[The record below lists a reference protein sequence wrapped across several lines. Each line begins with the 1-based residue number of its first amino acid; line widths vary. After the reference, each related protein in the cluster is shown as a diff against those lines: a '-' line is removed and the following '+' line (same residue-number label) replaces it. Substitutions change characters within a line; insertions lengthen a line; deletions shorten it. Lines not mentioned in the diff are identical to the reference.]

1 MTEAQSSVPG
11 GLYRVCSQLGYV
23 DVKNAKQS
31 TAMNSVLN
39 LIGNTPLVRLNK
51 ITDGLESEILA
62 KLEYLNPSGSIKDRM
77 ALWMIEA
84 AEKRGDLK
92 PGYKIVEASTGNTG
106 IALSFVAAV
115 KGYQMVVYM
124 PQAVASAERRKMMES
139 YGAKI
144 ELVDTVGLDPSLDPS
159 VHGGVIEITPR
170 MKCRDVEAANPDVW
184 WARQFS
190 NPDNV
195 AAHRETTGKEILE
208 QTGGR
213 VDAFVASIGTGG
225 TLMGVAEAL
234 KPLCAHLEMI
244 AVEPAG
250 APWIGRGKEAIPLI
264 EGITDGLLI
273 DILDQGVADEIIWV
287 TDEDAINMARRLA
300 QEEGLFCGMS
310 GGANVFAALQVAR
323 RLGKGKTIVAI
334 LTDSRDRYLSKER
347 YIT

>member
-11 GLYRVCSQLGYV
+11 GLYRVCNQLGDV

-51 ITDGLESEILA
+51 ITDGLESEVLA

-144 ELVDTVGLDPSLDPS
+144 ELVDTAGLDPSLDPS

-225 TLMGVAEAL
+225 TLMGVAQAL

-287 TDEDAINMARRLA
+287 TDEDAINMARRLT

-323 RLGKGKTIVAI
+323 RLGKGKTIVAV

>member
-1 MTEAQSSVPG
+1 M
-11 GLYRVCSQLGYV
+11 
-23 DVKNAKQS
+23 KNAKQS

-51 ITDGLESEILA
+51 ITDGLESEVLA

-159 VHGGVIEITPR
+159 VHGGVIEIIPR

-225 TLMGVAEAL
+225 TLMGVAQAL
-234 KPLCAHLEMI
+234 KPLCARLEMI

-273 DILDQGVADEIIWV
+273 DILDQRVADEIIWV
-287 TDEDAINMARRLA
+287 TDEDAINMARRLT
-300 QEEGLFCGMS
+300 QGEGLFCGMS